1 MVALR
6 EIPAWQCSST
16 REPVFRA
23 SSAKYQGEKV
33 RFSRLIKMV
42 KSLLL
47 EKYATIQL
55 GALNDYELL
64 SYHRTP
70 LLDDFFSS
78 YCDVRNLI
86 IKYKYYIFP

>member
-1 MVALR
+1 M
-6 EIPAWQCSST
+6 
-16 REPVFRA
+16 
-23 SSAKYQGEKV
+23 

-70 LLDDFFSS
+70 LLDDFFLAI
-78 YCDVRNLI
+78 VM
-86 IKYKYYIFP
+86 